1 MMIKKIKITVPQ
13 TTPTTIALKENF
25 ASTIKKESDVSER
38 GRLFVVEGVLLN
50 PRTLKIYESTKF
62 IFFLNCLNWERH
74 NLGDRTRTPR
84 HLSR

>member
-1 MMIKKIKITVPQ
+1 M
-13 TTPTTIALKENF
+13 
-25 ASTIKKESDVSER
+25 
-38 GRLFVVEGVLLN
+38 VEGVLLN

-84 HLSR
+84 HLSRCLLSGPRFLGPQLLSK